1 MPSIAIDATYAV
13 DPEPSGIAVY
23 SRKLIESLAGLET
36 PHRFLLCY
44 RLSRFGRRLEFLRPQ
59 ARSGSRG
66 PTFSVRLF
74 QEPFTFWLPWQ
85 AEVFHSLAQRPPAFH
100 FRKEIVTIHDI
111 FPLTGREYSTPEF
124 QRKFGALLLEA
135 AERAVRIITPSQY
148 TAEQLVKHAGTPRE
162 KIRVI
167 PEGVDLPA
175 DTLTPEDRLAER
187 ERLVGKGNVMI
198 LSVGVLQTR
207 KNTVNA
213 LRALAGLPPHCR
225 MVLAGGDG
233 HGSEGVHDFIRKE
246 GLASRV
252 VVLGHVAAAY
262 LSVLYQ
268 AANVFVFPS
277 FEEGFGLPV
286 LEAMAYGVPVVASR
300 ASSLPEVGGDA
311 VLYADPHDPRDI
323 AEKVLNAVEDD
334 SLRGRLI
341 ELGRQRAGDF
351 PWRRTAELTCAVYDE
366 VLAM

>member
-1 MPSIAIDATYAV
+1 M
-13 DPEPSGIAVY
+13 
-23 SRKLIESLAGLET
+23 
-36 PHRFLLCY
+36 
-44 RLSRFGRRLEFLRPQ
+44 
-59 ARSGSRG
+59 
-66 PTFSVRLF
+66 
-74 QEPFTFWLPWQ
+74 
-85 AEVFHSLAQRPPAFH
+85 
-100 FRKEIVTIHDI
+100 
-111 FPLTGREYSTPEF
+111 
-124 QRKFGALLLEA
+124 
-135 AERAVRIITPSQY
+135 
-148 TAEQLVKHAGTPRE
+148 KHAGTPRE

-175 DTLTPEDRLAER
+175 GSMPPEDRLAER

-207 KNTVNA
+207 KNTLNA

-233 HGSEGVHDFIRKE
+233 HGSEAIHDFIRKE

-252 VVLGHVAAAY
+252 VVLGHVAAQR
-262 LSVLYQ
+262 LPVLYQ
-268 AANVFVFPS
+268 AANVLLFAS

-311 VLYADPHDPRDI
+311 VLYVDPHDPRDI
-323 AEKVLNAVEDD
+323 AERVLNAVEDD

-341 ELGRQRAGDF
+341 ELGRKRAGDF